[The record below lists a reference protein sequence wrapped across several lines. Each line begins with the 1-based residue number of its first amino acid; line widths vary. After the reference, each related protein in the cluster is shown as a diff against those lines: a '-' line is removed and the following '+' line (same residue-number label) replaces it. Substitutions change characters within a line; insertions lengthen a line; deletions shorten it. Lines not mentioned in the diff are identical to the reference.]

1 MHELVIL
8 VSDLYVSQETP
19 ERDLPVGVA
28 LPGLQH
34 AARFGVRSKS
44 AGGWRSALARW
55 LTGHD
60 AGAPGAVAAV
70 TLQAPANDEAV
81 IAALATASSAGPTG
95 TQAAGAQPPIAWMA
109 TPVHLVAGL
118 TSVHLD
124 RRSILRLD
132 ASDQSALAADFQRV
146 FHDSGF
152 ELRSL
157 DSGDF
162 LVLGPH
168 WSRGDVPSGDL
179 PLTETLEPAR
189 AMGTSI
195 ADAQRADVADRA
207 LRRLGAEIE
216 MWLHDHAVNDARSR
230 RGELP
235 ITGLWL
241 WGGGPTV
248 DTSAESAPARRN
260 APTGHSG
267 AIATAPLSDIAF
279 GRDAYLQGLW
289 AARGEK
295 VFPLPQ
301 QLAEVFGYPQAR
313 RAVLAIQIG
322 PMLHSNPMWTFFEA
336 LAQID
341 RCFITPA
348 IDALN
353 RGQCKRLV
361 ILANDYQLTLRARDR
376 MKFWRRTPPGLSGL
390 Q

>member
-19 ERDLPVGVA
+19 ERDLPAGVA

-55 LTGHD
+55 LTGND

-70 TLQAPANDEAV
+70 TLQAAANDEAV

-162 LVLGPH
+162 LVLGPQ
-168 WSRGDVPSGDL
+168 L
-179 PLTETLEPAR
+179 PLTERLEPAR
-189 AMGTSI
+189 AMGASI

-216 MWLHDHAVNDARSR
+216 MWLHDHAVNDARGR

-248 DTSAESAPARRN
+248 DTSAESGPARRD

-267 AIATAPLSDIAF
+267 AIATAPISDIAF

-295 VFPLPQ
+295 VFPPPQ

-313 RAVLAIQIG
+313 RAVLAIEIG
-322 PMLHSNPMWTFFEA
+322 PMLHSNPTWTFFDA
-336 LAQID
+336 LAHID
-341 RCFITPA
+341 RCFIAPA
-348 IDALN
+348 IAALN
-353 RGQCKRLV
+353 RGQCERLV
-361 ILANDYQLTLRARDR
+361 ILANDHQLTLRARDR
-376 MKFWRRTPPGLSGL
+376 LKFWRRTPPGLSGL

>member
-44 AGGWRSALARW
+44 AGGWRSWLARW
-55 LTGHD
+55 LTGND
-60 AGAPGAVAAV
+60 AGAPATV
-70 TLQAPANDEAV
+70 
-81 IAALATASSAGPTG
+81 AALATTSSAGPNAG
-95 TQAAGAQPPIAWMA
+95 QAAGAQPPIAWMA

-157 DSGDF
+157 GSGDF

-168 WSRGDVPSGDL
+168 L
-179 PLTETLEPAR
+179 PLTERLEPAR
-189 AMGTSI
+189 AMGASI

-248 DTSAESAPARRN
+248 EPSAQSAPAHRD

-279 GRDAYLQGLW
+279 GHDAYLQGLW

-313 RAVLAIQIG
+313 RAVLAIEIG
-322 PMLHSNPMWTFFEA
+322 PLLHSNPMWTFFEA

-341 RCFITPA
+341 RCFIAPA

-353 RGQCKRLV
+353 RGQCERLV
-361 ILANDYQLTLRARDR
+361 ILANDHQLTARARDR
-376 MKFWRRTPPGLSGL
+376 LKFWRRTPPGLSGL